1 MTVFDWPFSNTPVSH
16 LAAFNS
22 VAVWGISPTLVK
34 VTLVPALTRVRPRPI
49 PILLVVV
56 ADLYYVGAL
65 RDRSGRASDVRGRP
79 STELPEPRNFRSG
92 PKSAAWVANE
102 IPNEHCQSSAS
113 GYLDPDKLTVPLRE
127 LITLDRTGSTEFAVI
142 LIFCNTV
149 RSKRVRT
156 NCLR

>member
-1 MTVFDWPFSNTPVSH
+1 VRGSIGWLRRRNFVSCPCQSQIGSLPIGAAREGELKWGGLEKRSLTGDRGFESGSLHRGVRDELLIDAAPF
-16 LAAFNS
+16 
-22 VAVWGISPTLVK
+22 
-34 VTLVPALTRVRPRPI
+34 
-49 PILLVVV
+49 
-56 ADLYYVGAL
+56 VGASL
-65 RDRSGRASDVRGRP
+65 LP
-79 STELPEPRNFRSG
+79 SIELPEPRNFRSG